1 MRHPWKRV
9 LDAALSGLLVGLL
22 AAGPALAQQPA
33 LRLLPRVLPGAA
45 GPKLTVVVV
54 PLDAAAQSQAP
65 RLLAQ
70 AEQAVAGAGRFEL
83 ARLVDALDA
92 QGARAREQQALQAA
106 AAFQEGQKAYDEL
119 DTQKAL
125 EQFEL
130 AAKTYESSDLT
141 RHFEDMS
148 RARVMK
154 IASYVAN
161 GDTKEAARLLKD
173 VLARNPRAEFS
184 PNFFPPDQLALVEK
198 TRKAV
203 LAEADRTLEVSTGTV
218 SAQIFLDGQ
227 PEGTSPLKLSDL
239 SRADHYVTAVAP
251 GYALAQERVSGT
263 EVSLTLQPV
272 PAAPRLRAL
281 VQRVANEP
289 EGEDRD
295 KALRELGTL
304 AGAQQV
310 LALLVRAAPG
320 AGPHDA
326 IALRLEVA
334 DGHSLGYATGPVPS
348 SGEAM
353 DPAIQALLGKV
364 LEADAPRAGGPVSH
378 FASSPPSAGRR
389 TAGYVLLA
397 TGVALVAG
405 GVYFGLEASS
415 KADGFKRTPQTSP
428 RAEQLR
434 SDGKTYA
441 LVADIGIISGLA
453 SAGAGTWLAFFSG
466 KGSAKKQP
474 APSRAPA
481 QPPEPTPAPEPTPV
495 PTTPVPQAT
504 PEPTPAARPTAKGRA
519 DERRTR
525 EEAAKAEA
533 EEKRKREEAAKAEA
547 EEKRKREEA
556 AAKAEAEEKRK
567 REEAAAKAEAEEKRK
582 RDEAAAK
589 SQGDE
594 KRKREEQARLEQ
606 EEARKREQEARAKK
620 EEEDKRKREEEEK
633 RKREEE
639 RRKQEEEQRKREEEK
654 KKRPPLDEDDLRNY

>member
-1 MRHPWKRV
+1 MRHPWKPV
-9 LDAALSGLLVGLL
+9 LDAALSALLVGLL
-22 AAGPALAQQPA
+22 AAGPALARQPP

-54 PLDAAAQSQAP
+54 PLDAAAQSQVP

-70 AEQAVAGAGRFEL
+70 AEQAVAGAGRFERV
-83 ARLVDALDA
+83 RLVEALDL
-92 QGARAREQQALQAA
+92 QGARARERQAQQAA
-106 AAFQEGQKAYDEL
+106 AAFQEGQTAYDEL

-125 EQFEL
+125 ERFEL
-130 AAKTYESSDLT
+130 AAKTYEGSDLT

-154 IASYVAN
+154 IASYMAN
-161 GDTKEAARLLKD
+161 GDAKEASRLLKD

-184 PNFFPPDQLALVEK
+184 PTVFAPDQLALVEK

-203 LAEADRTLEVSTGTV
+203 LAEADKTLEVSTGTV

-227 PEGTSPLKLSDL
+227 YQGTSPLKLSGL
-239 SRADHYVTAVAP
+239 SRADHYVTALAP

-263 EVSLTLQPV
+263 QVSLTLQPV

-281 VQRVANEP
+281 LERVADKP
-289 EGEDRD
+289 EGKDRD
-295 KALRELGTL
+295 KALQELGTL
-304 AGAQQV
+304 AGTQQV

-320 AGPHDA
+320 AGPRDA

-334 DGHSLGYATGPVPS
+334 DGHNLGYATGPVPS
-348 SGEAM
+348 PGEAM
-353 DPAIQALLGKV
+353 EPSSQALLARV

-389 TAGYVLLA
+389 TAGYVLIA

-441 LVADIGIISGLA
+441 LVADVGIIAGLA

-466 KGSAKKQP
+466 KGSAKKEP

-481 QPPEPTPAPEPTPV
+481 RTPEPTPAPTVPAPTPR
-495 PTTPVPQAT
+495 
-504 PEPTPAARPTAKGRA
+504 PAQSPRLRESPPPRPARTSGAPARRPRRRRRRRSASARRPPRWKGRA
-519 DERRTR
+519 SASAR
-525 EEAAKAEA
+525 
-533 EEKRKREEAAKAEA
+533 RKRASSRNRSA
-547 EEKRKREEA
+547 
-556 AAKAEAEEKRK
+556 
-567 REEAAAKAEAEEKRK
+567 
-582 RDEAAAK
+582 
-589 SQGDE
+589 S
-594 KRKREEQARLEQ
+594 AR
-606 EEARKREQEARAKK
+606 RRRA
-620 EEEDKRKREEEEK
+620 
-633 RKREEE
+633 
-639 RRKQEEEQRKREEEK
+639 
-654 KKRPPLDEDDLRNY
+654 

>member
-1 MRHPWKRV
+1 MRAVRHPWKPV

-22 AAGPALAQQPA
+22 AAGPALAQQPPP
-33 LRLLPRVLPGAA
+33 RLLPRVLPGAA

-54 PLDAAAQSQAP
+54 PLDAAAQSQVP

-83 ARLVDALDA
+83 VRLVDALDA
-92 QGARAREQQALQAA
+92 QGARAREQQAQQAA

-154 IASYVAN
+154 IAAYVAN

-203 LAEADRTLEVSTGTV
+203 LAESDRTLEVSTGTV

-251 GYALAQERVSGT
+251 GYALAQERVTGT

-281 VQRVANEP
+281 IERVANEP
-289 EGEDRD
+289 KGEDRD

-320 AGPHDA
+320 AGPQDA

-353 DPAIQALLGKV
+353 DPAIQSLLGKV
-364 LEADAPRAGGPVSH
+364 LEADAPRVDGPVSH
-378 FASSPPSAGRR
+378 FASSAPSAGRR

-466 KGSAKKQP
+466 QGSAKKQP

-481 QPPEPTPAPEPTPV
+481 QPPQPTPEPTPAPATPA
-495 PTTPVPQAT
+495 PQAT
-504 PEPTPAARPTAKGRA
+504 PEPTPAAKPTAKTRA
-519 DERRTR
+519 DERR
-525 EEAAKAEA
+525 A
-533 EEKRKREEAAKAEA
+533 
-547 EEKRKREEA
+547 
-556 AAKAEAEEKRK
+556 

-582 RDEAAAK
+582 RDEAAKA
-589 SQGDE
+589 QGND
-594 KRKREEQARLEQ
+594 KRKREEEARLKQ
-606 EEARKREQEARAKK
+606 EEERKREQEARAKK

>member
-1 MRHPWKRV
+1 MRHPWTRV
-9 LDAALSGLLVGLL
+9 LNAALSGLLVGLL
-22 AAGPALAQQPA
+22 AAGPALAQQPPP
-33 LRLLPRVLPGAA
+33 RLLPRVLPGAV

-54 PLDAAAQSQAP
+54 PLDAAAQSQVP

-83 ARLVDALDA
+83 VRLVDALDA
-92 QGARAREQQALQAA
+92 QGARAREQQAQQAA

-154 IASYVAN
+154 IAAYVAN

-203 LAEADRTLEVSTGTV
+203 LAESDRTLEVSTGTV

-251 GYALAQERVSGT
+251 GYALAQERVTGT

-281 VQRVANEP
+281 MERVANEP
-289 EGEDRD
+289 KGEDRD

-320 AGPHDA
+320 AGPQDA

-364 LEADAPRAGGPVSH
+364 LEADAPRADGPVSH
-378 FASSPPSAGRR
+378 FASSAPSAGRR

-481 QPPEPTPAPEPTPV
+481 QPPEPTPEPTPA
-495 PTTPVPQAT
+495 PATPAPQAT
-504 PEPTPAARPTAKGRA
+504 PEPTPAARPTAKTRA
-519 DERRTR
+519 DERRAR
-525 EEAAKAEA
+525 EE
-533 EEKRKREEAAKAEA
+533 
-547 EEKRKREEA
+547 
-556 AAKAEAEEKRK
+556 
-567 REEAAAKAEAEEKRK
+567 AAKAEAEEKRK
-582 RDEAAAK
+582 RDEAAKAEAE
-589 SQGDE
+589 D
-594 KRKREEQARLEQ
+594 KRKRGDAAKAEAEE
-606 EEARKREQEARAKK
+606 
-620 EEEDKRKREEEEK
+620 KRKREEEEK